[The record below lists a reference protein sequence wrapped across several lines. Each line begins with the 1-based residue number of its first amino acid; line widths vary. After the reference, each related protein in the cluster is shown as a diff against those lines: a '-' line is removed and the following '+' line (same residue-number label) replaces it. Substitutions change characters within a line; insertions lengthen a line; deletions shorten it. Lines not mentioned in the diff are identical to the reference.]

1 MIEHIKIGRD
11 VKNNLIINETDVS
24 GKHAELFM
32 DNESRVFLTD
42 LNSKNGTFVNSKR
55 IEGSL
60 ILKRGDEVKLANKH
74 IVEWENLLFESEVIE
89 SPFSM
94 GTFFKDYWL
103 VLLIFGLDIMFFIL
117 ILNSI

>member
-1 MIEHIKIGRD
+1 MIEHIKIGGHF
-11 VKNNLIINETDVS
+11 KNNLIIKETDVS
-24 GKHAELFM
+24 GMHAELFK

-42 LNSKNGTFVNSKR
+42 LNSKNGTYVNGKR

-74 IVEWENLLFESEVIE
+74 IVEWENLLFESEEIE

-117 ILNSI
+117 IMNSI